1 MHFLIKPSYSLRKI
15 SFNIGVVGLVIILLP
30 TLAIGKPYMPGYP
43 DYVPIPT
50 QNIEEDTTIYPDVNS
65 EGFIEMK
72 VSGRDHTD
80 DLEKLDTIRSDEY
93 YKKIPNDIVKGTL
106 KLDTRYDIQL
116 DGKLDKDTDV
126 KYSIQKEPDFP
137 GNYNVYIKKKETE
150 ITFGDF
156 NTQYSSGAFLNI
168 EKYLN
173 GVQVESSQGQ
183 WSGKATIGKEK
194 SEPQKYETYG
204 NGGRKYKVGKSFLLE
219 GSVNVY
225 LNNVSLT
232 ENKDYSVNYY
242 DGSITFVKN
251 ITKVD
256 YIKVIYEFT
265 NPIQDFIPSLS
276 RKNFTGVNYIYS
288 PSQNITISK
297 AESVS
302 TNETIIVD
310 IKKILYNRVF
320 LSNTPIVL
328 GSETIYLNNNLLTR
342 VLIIFLKMI
351 LA

>member
-137 GNYNVYIKKKETE
+137 EITTYISKKETE

-156 NTQYSSGAFLNI
+156 NTQYSSGHF
-168 EKYLN
+168 
-173 GVQVESSQGQ
+173 
-183 WSGKATIGKEK
+183 
-194 SEPQKYETYG
+194 
-204 NGGRKYKVGKSFLLE
+204 
-219 GSVNVY
+219 
-225 LNNVSLT
+225 
-232 ENKDYSVNYY
+232 
-242 DGSITFVKN
+242 
-251 ITKVD
+251 
-256 YIKVIYEFT
+256 
-265 NPIQDFIPSLS
+265 
-276 RKNFTGVNYIYS
+276 
-288 PSQNITISK
+288 
-297 AESVS
+297 
-302 TNETIIVD
+302 
-310 IKKILYNRVF
+310 
-320 LSNTPIVL
+320 
-328 GSETIYLNNNLLTR
+328 
-342 VLIIFLKMI
+342 
-351 LA
+351 